1 MRFLVDRMLGKL
13 TSWLR
18 LLGHDTLSVNDFDFQ
33 ETEDEFMITLA
44 KEEKRIL
51 LTRDKNLVERAEK
64 ENASALLVNSDKV
77 MDQLGEV
84 VKTYNLDLEMDIVR
98 CSVCN
103 SEIRS
108 ADPKELK
115 ILVKEGIIT
124 TKLIR
129 KYDEFWICENCG
141 KVYWEGRHWQTI
153 EERLNILQKKIV

>member
-1 MRFLVDRMLGKL
+1 MLGKL

-33 ETEDEFMITLA
+33 EAEDDFMIALA
-44 KEEKRIL
+44 KEENRIL
-51 LTRDKNLVERAEK
+51 LTRDKDLVEKARKEK
-64 ENASALLVNSDKV
+64 VDALLINSDKV
-77 MDQLGEV
+77 MDQLEEV
-84 VKTYNLDLEMDIVR
+84 VRRYNLDLEVNIVR

-115 ILVKEGIIT
+115 MLVKEGVIT

-153 EERLNILQKKIV
+153 EERLNSLQKKMV